1 MTLKEWNRFNN
12 ILKDSEDNFVSPGNE
27 LQYKNHFTGKLES
40 MQTITG
46 QEVLLSK
53 YKIIIDDFETKW
65 TRRYHKITK
74 HINMKN
80 FNKGLILFGKSIQS
94 FSNGMEQVEK
104 DFRSKKKQ
112 KTSRG
117 RKSKRVKTI
126 SVDNVIWGKKSNKG
140 SRNSLKI

>member
-1 MTLKEWNRFNN
+1 
-12 ILKDSEDNFVSPGNE
+12 
-27 LQYKNHFTGKLES
+27 
-40 MQTITG
+40 
-46 QEVLLSK
+46 
-53 YKIIIDDFETKW
+53 
-65 TRRYHKITK
+65 
-74 HINMKN
+74 MKN